1 MSTDL
6 KAFFES
12 RGIRLPAVS
21 DLFENSGRH
30 LTCDSRAVRPGSV
43 FIAVPGQTSD
53 GHRFI
58 PSVIENAVL
67 VFAEEAYCSSP
78 EFVSFPEA
86 LQKKIVSVSETSAFA
101 RDLAPLFYDHP
112 SRKMRVVGVTGT
124 NGKTTSTYLLEA
136 LYGSLGKKVGVIG
149 TIEIRYTGKNGLKKI
164 PSVNTTPDAVSLQ
177 TILYEMLSEGV
188 EVVAMEVS
196 SHALELGRM
205 NGIDLDSLLF
215 TNITPDH
222 LDFHQT
228 MERYLDAK
236 LKGFELLAKSV
247 KPKKKAVVWKQI
259 DRADKVFP
267 FIKAFENDSYS
278 LRTYGLKDA
287 DLTFHPIKVAM
298 NGSTGKV
305 VLNGKDLGEC
315 GLSLVGEFNILNAL
329 ACLSEW
335 VDASLPEREIS
346 LQLRAGLLAMNAI
359 KVPGRLEAIPTPKGG
374 FVYVDYAHT
383 PDALENILKTLKKLP
398 QKRLL
403 CVFGCGGDRD
413 RTKRP
418 VMGRIAGELCD
429 AVIVTSDNPR
439 TEEPLS
445 ILKMIEEG
453 IQPVSKNY
461 RVIADREEAI
471 RTAVREL
478 GPDEILAVAG
488 KGHEDYQILGKT
500 KVHFD
505 DREIVRKYM

>member
-1 MSTDL
+1 MKPDL
-6 KAFFES
+6 RSFFES
-12 RGIRLPAVS
+12 RGIRPSVGPEI
-21 DLFENSGRH
+21 FENANRH
-30 LTCDSRAVRPGSV
+30 LTCDSREVRPGSV
-43 FIAVPGQTSD
+43 FVAIRGQSSD

-58 PSVIENAVL
+58 PGVLENAAL
-67 VFAEEAYCSSP
+67 VFVEDVYLSSP
-78 EFVSFPEA
+78 EFGEIPKN
-86 LQKKIVSVSETSAFA
+86 LQNKIVSINDTLAFS
-101 RDLAPLFYDHP
+101 RDFAPVFYDFP

-136 LYGSLGKKVGVIG
+136 LYAGQGKKTGVIG
-149 TIEIRYTGKNGLKKI
+149 TIEIRYAGKNGIKTI
-164 PSVNTTPDAVSLQ
+164 PSINTTPDAVSLQ
-177 TILYEMLSEGV
+177 TILFEMLSEGV

-196 SHALELGRM
+196 SHALELGRL

-228 MERYLDAK
+228 MDRYLDAK

-247 KPKKKAVVWKQI
+247 KPKKKAVVWRKI
-259 DRADKVFP
+259 DRAEKIFP
-267 FIKAFENDSYS
+267 FIQALENKSYS
-278 LRTYGLKDA
+278 LRTYGLEKA
-287 DLTFHPIKVAM
+287 DLEFHPSKIEM
-298 NGSTGKV
+298 SGSTGKV
-305 VLNGKDLGEC
+305 LLGGKDLGEC
-315 GLSLVGEFNILNAL
+315 RLSLVGEFNILNAM

-335 VDASLPEREIS
+335 LDASGSEKEIS
-346 LQLRAGLLAMNAI
+346 LQLQAGFVAMNAI

-429 AVIVTSDNPR
+429 VVIVTSDNPR

-453 IQPVSKNY
+453 IRPV
-461 RVIADREEAI
+461 
-471 RTAVREL
+471 
-478 GPDEILAVAG
+478 
-488 KGHEDYQILGKT
+488 
-500 KVHFD
+500 
-505 DREIVRKYM
+505 